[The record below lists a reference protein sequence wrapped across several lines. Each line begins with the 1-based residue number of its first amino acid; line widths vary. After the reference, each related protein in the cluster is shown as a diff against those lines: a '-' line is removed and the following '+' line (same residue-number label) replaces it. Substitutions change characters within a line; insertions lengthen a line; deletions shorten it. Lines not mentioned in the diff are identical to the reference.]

1 MSGATLLGYA
11 LLAAVVALYAWRWYG
26 AARVRRQLPELLR
39 AGATLVDVRTPAEYA
54 AGHAGGTL
62 NIPLDQLGERSGEL
76 DPERW
81 IVLCCASGTRSAMG
95 VRLLRSRGFPKVVNG
110 GTWRNVRP

>member
-39 AGATLVDVRTPAEYA
+39 EGATLVDVRSPAEFA

-62 NIPLDQLGERSGEL
+62 NIPLDQLAARSGEL

-81 IVLCCASGTRSAMG
+81 VVLCCASGTRSAMG
-95 VRLLRSRGFPKVVNG
+95 VRLLRGRGFRKVVNAG
-110 GTWRNVRP
+110 AWPNVQR